1 MEPHWASHSCTAGIS
16 VCRVLSLASAS
27 GLALAG
33 CRWRGCRSRA
43 ICAGDGVGTRP
54 EERATRFDR
63 TIRVLSQSALPGVN
77 HHRHRVR
84 DSVARRV
91 GWGRDC
97 RLVHADLRTRD
108 SLGRRFSAAA
118 LCRIQQLCQPR
129 ASTRAEDAV
138 VRWFDFRVLARA
150 LPAASRVQCIYRGR
164 RNAGGPCCE
173 DALVPRFMVT
183 SLIRCLILLA
193 VLTAAVMPG
202 PSRYSS
208 VWAQSTH
215 GATAQN
221 EPQASIGAGAHIQP
235 LRPGF
240 DFPRQTLR
248 YEAEYRFWTAGVASL
263 RVERNGSQEHLSATA
278 DSSGVVALLFR
289 VQDRFNSYFDAQ
301 TLCSARVTKHTEEGS
316 HWRETTI
323 TFDYGRGKS
332 VLEEKN
338 LKTGQSKR
346 VENDIP
352 GCVTDVVS
360 GLLYVASLP
369 LQPDATYSFPLSD
382 GGKTVTIQAH
392 VEGKEQIK
400 TPAGTF
406 QTIRV
411 GPQGDYSALKNRGRV
426 LIWYSDDARHL
437 PIQMQARMLWGT
449 LTVYLTSIDK

>member
-1 MEPHWASHSCTAGIS
+1 M
-16 VCRVLSLASAS
+16 L
-27 GLALAG
+27 
-33 CRWRGCRSRA
+33 
-43 ICAGDGVGTRP
+43 
-54 EERATRFDR
+54 
-63 TIRVLSQSALPGVN
+63 
-77 HHRHRVR
+77 
-84 DSVARRV
+84 
-91 GWGRDC
+91 
-97 RLVHADLRTRD
+97 
-108 SLGRRFSAAA
+108 
-118 LCRIQQLCQPR
+118 
-129 ASTRAEDAV
+129 
-138 VRWFDFRVLARA
+138 
-150 LPAASRVQCIYRGR
+150 
-164 RNAGGPCCE
+164 
-173 DALVPRFMVT
+173 T
-183 SLIRCLILLA
+183 SLIRFLTLIA

-202 PSRYSS
+202 PIGHSS
-208 VWAQSTH
+208 AWAQSTP
-215 GATAQN
+215 GATAQHQ
-221 EPQASIGAGAHIQP
+221 PQASFGAGAHIQP

-248 YEAEYRFWTAGVASL
+248 YEAEYRFWTAGVATL

-301 TLCSARVTKHTEEGS
+301 TLCSARLTKHTEEGS
-316 HWRETTI
+316 HWRETSI
-323 TFDYGRGKS
+323 TFDYSRGKS

-360 GLLYVASLP
+360 GVLYVASLP
-369 LQPDATYSFPLSD
+369 LQPDATYSFPLND

-406 QTIRV
+406 ETIRV

-437 PIQMQARMLWGT
+437 PIQMQARMFWGT